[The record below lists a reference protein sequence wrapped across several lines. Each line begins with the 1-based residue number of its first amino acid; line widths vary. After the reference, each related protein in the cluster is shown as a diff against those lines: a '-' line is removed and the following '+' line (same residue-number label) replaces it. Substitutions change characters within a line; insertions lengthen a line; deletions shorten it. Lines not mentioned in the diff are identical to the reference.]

1 MSLQKP
7 DVYGAIHRGLTKRKL
22 IPWGTQNESGVKIA
36 NIVTRNGL
44 TIVGSVVVSNTQGRT
59 YFDFQNQSGA
69 SDMRI
74 NFGFPA
80 TADIG
85 ILIPA
90 GGSRIWDAR
99 ADVGVV
105 SDTVYVFCAVAD
117 QRYAY
122 SEASQ

>member
-1 MSLQKP
+1 MNLQKP
-7 DVYGAIHRGLTKRKL
+7 NVYNALHRGLTKRRL
-22 IPWGTQNESGVKIA
+22 VPWGTQTEGGQKIA
-36 NIVTRNGL
+36 NIITRNGL
-44 TIVGSVVVSNTQGRT
+44 TIAGSVLVSNTQGRT

-90 GGSRIWDAR
+90 GGSRIWDAP
-99 ADVGVV
+99 ALVGVV

-122 SEASQ
+122 SEAGQ